1 VKTSIEGIITDPLHR
16 RQFKG
21 RITVENGRIAEVRET
36 RKVAEKHILPP
47 LVDAHI
53 HIESSMLVPSAF
65 ARLAVRHG
73 TVATVSDPHEIAN
86 VCGLEGV
93 DHMIEDGNKVPL
105 KFFFGAPSCVP
116 ATPFETAGAVLDA
129 EAVTALLK
137 RKEIRYLS
145 EMMNWPGVLDG
156 DPGVMA
162 KIEAARRLGKPVD
175 GHAPGLRG
183 ERARRYAA
191 AGIST
196 DHECFTKEEALD
208 KIAAGMLIAIREG
221 SAAKNY
227 DALIPLLAEHP
238 GKIMFCSDDKHPDDL
253 LRGHMNEIVART
265 LALGYDL
272 FDILHA
278 CSVLP
283 IRHYNLDV
291 GLLQAGDPADF
302 IVVDSPESMRVR
314 ETWIDGAPVYRENR
328 VLFTET
334 TSTVINQFAPREL
347 VSTDFQLLS
356 GNTRQPVIVA
366 EDGQLITKRETV
378 ELASSGGEILADP
391 ERDILK
397 IAVVNR
403 YAKQSPA
410 VGFIKNFGL
419 KNGAIASSVAHD
431 SHNIVAVGDSDEAIC
446 RAIRL
451 IMESSGGIA
460 AVHGEQT
467 DVLPLPV
474 GGIMSN
480 EPGETVAAGYE
491 RLGKMARAMGSPLHA
506 PFMLISFMALLVIPS
521 LKMSDKGL
529 FDGEAFTF
537 VDQ

>member
-1 VKTSIEGIITDPLHR
+1 MKTSIEGIITDPLRR

-21 RITVENGRIAEVRET
+21 KITVENGRIAEVRET
-36 RKVAEKHILPP
+36 GNVAEKHILPP

-93 DHMIEDGNKVPL
+93 DYMIENGNKVPL

-116 ATPFETAGAVLDA
+116 ATPFETAGAVLDVD
-129 EAVTALLK
+129 AVTALLK
-137 RKEIRYLS
+137 REEIHYLS

-162 KIEAARRLGKPVD
+162 KIEAARQLGKPVD
-175 GHAPGLRG
+175 GHAPGLQG

-227 DALIPLLAEHP
+227 DALIGLLAEHP
-238 GKIMFCSDDKHPDDL
+238 DKIMFCSDDKHPDDL
-253 LRGHMNEIVART
+253 LRGHMNDIVART
-265 LALGYDL
+265 LGLGYDL
-272 FDILHA
+272 FDTLHA

-283 IRHYNLDV
+283 VRHYQLNV
-291 GLLQAGDPADF
+291 GLLQKGDPADF
-302 IVVDSPESMRVR
+302 IVVDAPASMKVLA
-314 ETWIDGAPVYRENR
+314 TWIDGEPVYQENK
-328 VLFTET
+328 VLFPET
-334 TSTVINQFAPREL
+334 VSTVINQFASREL
-347 VSTDFQLLS
+347 IPKDFRLLS
-356 GNTRQPVIVA
+356 RNTRQHVIVA
-366 EDGQLITKRETV
+366 EDGQLITKKETV
-378 ELASSGGEILADP
+378 DLPSAHGEVLADP
-391 ERDILK
+391 GRDILK

-403 YAKQSPA
+403 YDQQPPA
-410 VGFIKNFGL
+410 VGFIKNFGIQ
-419 KNGAIASSVAHD
+419 NGAIASSVAHD
-431 SHNIVAVGDSDEAIC
+431 SHNIVAVGSSDEAIC
-446 RAIRL
+446 RAVNL
-451 IMESSGGIA
+451 VMESRGGIA
-460 AVHGEQT
+460 AVHGGQT

-491 RLGKMARAMGSPLHA
+491 RLSKMARAMGSPLHA

-529 FDGEAFTF
+529 FDGESFTF
-537 VDQ
+537 VDP

>member
-1 VKTSIEGIITDPLHR
+1 MKTSIEGIITDPLRR

-36 RKVAEKHILPP
+36 ANAAEKHILPP

-93 DHMIEDGNKVPL
+93 DYMIENGNKVPL

-129 EAVTALLK
+129 DAVTALLK
-137 RKEIRYLS
+137 REEIHYLS

-162 KIEAARRLGKPVD
+162 KIEAARQLGKPVD
-175 GHAPGLRG
+175 GHAPGLQG

-196 DHECFTKEEALD
+196 DHECFTKAEALD

-227 DALIPLLAEHP
+227 DALIGLLAEHP

-253 LRGHMNEIVART
+253 LRGHMNDIVART
-265 LALGYDL
+265 LGLGYDL
-272 FDILHA
+272 FDTLHA

-283 IRHYNLDV
+283 VRHYQLNV
-291 GLLQAGDPADF
+291 GLLQEGDPADF
-302 IVVDSPESMRVR
+302 IVVDAPASMKVLA
-314 ETWIDGAPVYRENR
+314 TWIDGEPVYQENK
-328 VLFTET
+328 VLFPET
-334 TSTVINQFAPREL
+334 VSAVINQFAPREL
-347 VSTDFQLLS
+347 IPKDFRLLS
-356 GNTRQPVIVA
+356 RNTRQHVIVA
-366 EDGQLITKRETV
+366 EDGQLITKKERV
-378 ELASSGGEILADP
+378 DLPAAHGEVLADP
-391 ERDILK
+391 GRDILK

-403 YAKQSPA
+403 YDPSPPA
-410 VGFIKNFGL
+410 VGFIKNFGIQ
-419 KNGAIASSVAHD
+419 NGAIASSVAHD
-431 SHNIVAVGDSDEAIC
+431 SHNIVAVGSSDEAIC
-446 RAIRL
+446 RAVHLVMASR
-451 IMESSGGIA
+451 GGIA
-460 AVHGEQT
+460 AVHGRQT

-491 RLGKMARAMGSPLHA
+491 RLSQMARAMGSPLHA

-529 FDGEAFTF
+529 FDGESFTF
-537 VDQ
+537 VDP